1 MADIYTDDWY
11 EQVRDAINRRV
22 EGMKGLPEGA
32 WHVAVDIVGDG
43 RSPYVGDGEQR
54 HFLVRINGG
63 HCDWYRELS
72 EAAAGDDPALR
83 LDYRFVGP
91 ASAFDAIAA
100 GLIDPI
106 DAALRGTVKVRG
118 DMRFLMRQ
126 AEHVKVLLDAYTSG
140 VQTDWPKGQ
149 PPYQVVSA

>member
-1 MADIYTDDWY
+1 MPGTSPSTSWAT
-11 EQVRDAINRRV
+11 
-22 EGMKGLPEGA
+22 
-32 WHVAVDIVGDG
+32 DG
-43 RSPYVGDGEQR
+43 RRCVGDGEQR

-91 ASAFDAIAA
+91 ASAFDTIAA

-106 DAALRGTVKVRG
+106 DATLRGTVKVRG
-118 DMRFLMRQ
+118 DIRFLRQ
-126 AEHVKVLLDAYTSG
+126 AEHVKVLLNTYTWRNCRASRPTG
-140 VQTDWPKGQ
+140 PRAS
-149 PPYQVVSA
+149 PPPGGERVKNSCDVVVIGAGTTA